1 MKNINIIIM
10 ILIIGI
16 LISFKLRSKKLK
28 SKKYSYIVPAYIP
41 LGDKFDS
48 YFDEIIKFSKGNKV
62 ITIVNPNN
70 GPISRKENEYYF
82 EKLEKKIKQIQDN
95 KGKVIGYVSTD
106 YGNRDEKK
114 VRDDI
119 DLWKKEWRIDGIF
132 LDEGMGSCN
141 KNCKKLID
149 KYMEYYNYI
158 GEQIIVTNAGYID
171 NSYYK
176 FLKKNI
182 IMIVFE
188 NTYNEFISPDNYLNK
203 LNLSQ
208 GSKGILL
215 HTTPTN
221 IDNKKLK
228 QLYKKY
234 DLEYIYLT
242 SKNWDT
248 ISLKLLEEL

>member
-1 MKNINIIIM
+1 MKKIIIIIT

-16 LISFKLRSKKLK
+16 LILISIKLRSKKH
-28 SKKYSYIVPAYIP
+28 SYIIPAYIP